1 MNLTSLSQINDS
13 TIDEHSAGTHVNYTR
28 VDRQMEQGKFNED
41 MEAFWER
48 FSPSKPNS
56 IPHYTKEP
64 INYKELAYST
74 MKQYMDEIEYLESRS
89 FSPDRAKQIS
99 YLKQKCV
106 LL

>member
-1 MNLTSLSQINDS
+1 MNLTSLSQIHDS
-13 TIDEHSAGTHVNYTR
+13 TINEHSSGTHVNYTR
-28 VDRQMEQGKFNED
+28 VDRQMEQGKFNEN

-56 IPHYTKEP
+56 IPHYAKEP

-74 MKQYMDEIEYLESRS
+74 MKQYIDEIEYLESRP

-99 YLKQKCV
+99 YLKQKCE